1 MSPAQNALM
10 ELKLAAIAHLSYE
23 DFLCVLGETEDTN
36 SRRYIEL
43 ELNFC
48 WKNSTELITVI
59 ATAKRCIYRTK
70 LLSISTVVACS
81 LLVEVSAHK

>member
-36 SRRYIEL
+36 SRRYI
-43 ELNFC
+43 
-48 WKNSTELITVI
+48 
-59 ATAKRCIYRTK
+59 YRTGTK
-70 LLSISTVVACS
+70 FLLEELHRAYYSNSNSQKVHI
-81 LLVEVSAHK
+81 

>member
-36 SRRYIEL
+36 SRRCVEL
-43 ELNFC
+43 ELNSC

-59 ATAKRCIYRTK
+59 ATAKRCK
-70 LLSISTVVACS
+70 LLSISLELTVVA
-81 LLVEVSAHK
+81 